1 MQKTIVTERPITDV
15 EGVFLKD
22 VITNGKYKRKL
33 AEHMGETWSDTNMN
47 NVFINATRALLKFV
61 SPKSSVDKMTKLL
74 CLGKVQ
80 SGKTAFFISSMA
92 LAFDN
97 GYDIA
102 YVIGGTKNNLLS
114 QNKDRILE
122 EFDNNEDI
130 LIMDLNN
137 AKATAVRQQIKHGC
151 KVILMVLKHKSKN
164 SSTNLANLERLARE
178 LSDIPSL
185 IVDDEGDERSPGTKP
200 SNKAGKT
207 SSGGQ
212 ASNAILQSIKS
223 IKKGTYLSVTATPQ
237 SNLLLSTALENLS
250 PDDCVLVE
258 PGVGYT
264 GAMVFHDTMENPLV
278 CEISDADDFQEGVPA
293 SFKEALYW
301 FVLGG
306 AVRYL
311 RGDTSFHSMLVH
323 PSGKTDIHQN
333 VYNKIKTELEILR
346 DTVSDDTSFGYD
358 DICDSLEDVYN
369 LHKTTEGD
377 FPPFISVLEQ
387 IKKNVAKMD
396 VYQINTREGSD
407 NQEDIGRDKFFKY
420 KIYVGGNMLERGIT
434 IKNLAVTYIYR
445 TAKRNSVDT
454 TLQRARWFGYKLG
467 YLDLC
472 RVYMTEDMKQQ
483 FVDITN
489 HENFLWET
497 VARFLKTGRPL
508 EEMERVFRLDND
520 KLVLTRTSVAKTI
533 KLGSI
538 NSGYVYDR
546 SIDYANP
553 NAPAS
558 NYKLLEDY
566 FAEIDDF
573 PEYYRYGK
581 TEEHKHRIF
590 RNISFSD
597 FYEKVISG
605 YQFPRVCKNVN
616 AHAFISIQE
625 AIQEGLLPQTFT
637 LVKMR
642 DGENQFRSTMADG
655 RAIKELP
662 ESYQVTNGY
671 VGDKCVLKDE
681 FFVQVH
687 YVYTDKSRPEV
698 IIPFFTINNPS
709 DNIKIQYVTGEF
721 NV

>member
-1 MQKTIVTERPITDV
+1 MQETIVKEHTNGSS
-15 EGVFLKD
+15 EGVFLKT
-22 VITNGKYKRKL
+22 VITNGKYKQKL
-33 AEHMGETWSDTNMN
+33 AEHMSKTWSDSDMN
-47 NVFINATRALLKFV
+47 NVFVNATRALLKFV
-61 SPKSSVDKMTKLL
+61 SPECLKDCMTKLL

-80 SGKTAFFISSMA
+80 SGKTAFFISSIA

-114 QNKDRILE
+114 QNTDRILE
-122 EFDNNEDI
+122 EFENNEDI

-137 AKATAVRQQIKHGC
+137 AKAATIRQQLKHGC

-164 SSTNLANLERLARE
+164 SGANLANLETLTRE
-178 LSDIPSL
+178 LADIPSL

-200 SNKAGKT
+200 SNKQGK
-207 SSGGQ
+207 SQSGGQ
-212 ASNAILQSIKS
+212 VSKAILHAVKS
-223 IKKGTYLSVTATPQ
+223 VKKGTYLSVTATPQ
-237 SNLLLSTALENLS
+237 SNLLLSTALENQA
-250 PDDCVLVE
+250 PDDCVLVD

-264 GAMVFHDTMENPLV
+264 GAMVFHDTMDNPLV
-278 CEISDADDFQEGVPA
+278 REISDADDFQEGVPD
-293 SFKEALYW
+293 SFRKALYW
-301 FVLGG
+301 FVLGC

-311 RGDTSFHSMLVH
+311 RGDTGFHSMLVH
-323 PSGKTDIHQN
+323 PSAKTDIQQVVHN
-333 VYNKIKTELEILR
+333 RIKVELDILKECVL
-346 DTVSDDTSFGYD
+346 DETSLGY
-358 DICDSLEDVYN
+358 EDVCDALREVYD
-369 LHKTTEGD
+369 LHKTDDGE
-377 FPPFISVLEQ
+377 FPPFVDALVQ
-387 IKKNVAKMD
+387 LKKNMAKTD

-407 NQEDIGRDKFFKY
+407 NQEDVGRDKFFKY

-434 IKNLAVTYIYR
+434 LKNLAVTYIYR
-445 TAKRNSVDT
+445 SAKKNSVDT
-454 TLQRARWFGYKLG
+454 TLQRARWFGYKLE

-508 EEMERVFRLDND
+508 TEMERVFRLDNE
-520 KLVLTRTSVAKTI
+520 KLILTRTSVAKTI

-553 NAPAS
+553 DAPAS
-558 NYKLLEDY
+558 NYKLIEDY

-590 RNISFSD
+590 RNISFAD

-687 YVYTDKSRPEV
+687 YVYTDKSRPEA

>member
-1 MQKTIVTERPITDV
+1 MQETIVKEHTNGSA
-15 EGVFLKD
+15 EGVFLKT
-22 VITNGKYKRKL
+22 VITNGKYKQKL
-33 AEHMGETWSDTNMN
+33 AEHMSRTWSDANMN
-47 NVFINATRALLKFV
+47 NVFVNATRALLKFV
-61 SPKSSVDKMTKLL
+61 SPESPEERMTKLL

-80 SGKTAFFISSMA
+80 SGKTAFFISSIA

-114 QNKDRILE
+114 QNTDRILE
-122 EFDNNEDI
+122 EFDNNDDV

-137 AKATAVRQQIKHGC
+137 AKSSTIRQQIKHGC
-151 KVILMVLKHKSKN
+151 KVILMVLKHKTK
-164 SSTNLANLERLARE
+164 SSGTNLANLETLTRE
-178 LSDIPSL
+178 LADIPSL

-200 SNKAGKT
+200 SNKPGKVQT
-207 SSGGQ
+207 GGQ
-212 ASNAILQSIKS
+212 ASNAILHAIKS
-223 IKKGTYLSVTATPQ
+223 VKKGTYLSVTATPQ
-237 SNLLLSTALENLS
+237 SNLLLSTALENLA

-264 GAMVFHDTMENPLV
+264 GAMVFHDTMDNPLV
-278 CEISDADDFQEGVPA
+278 REIADADDFQEGVPD
-293 SFKEALYW
+293 SFREALYW
-301 FVLGG
+301 FVLGS

-311 RGDTSFHSMLVH
+311 RGDTGFHSMLVH
-323 PSGKTDIHQN
+323 PSGKTDIQQVVHN
-333 VYNKIKTELEILR
+333 RIKVELDILKENIL
-346 DTVSDDTSFGYD
+346 DETSLGYE
-358 DICDSLEDVYN
+358 DICDALLKVYD
-369 LHKTTEGD
+369 LHKTPDGE
-377 FPPFISVLEQ
+377 FPPFVDVLVQ
-387 IKKNVAKMD
+387 LKKNMAKTD

-407 NQEDIGRDKFFKY
+407 NQEDVGRDKFFKY

-434 IKNLAVTYIYR
+434 LKNLAVTYIYR
-445 TAKRNSVDT
+445 SAKKNSVDT

-508 EEMERVFRLDND
+508 AEMERVFRLDND
-520 KLVLTRTSVAKTI
+520 KLILTRTSVAKTI

-553 NAPAS
+553 DAPVS
-558 NYKLLEDY
+558 NYKLIEDY

-590 RNISFSD
+590 RNISFAD

-605 YQFPRVCKNVN
+605 YQFPRICKNVN
-616 AHAFISIQE
+616 AHTFISIQE